1 MKVGAHGIFIASS
14 DPISVSLSLYPYLFL
29 SNSLFYTVFVCIH
42 VCVYFSFCFSLSSSI
57 SVSASISLSLFQLN
71 QSSTLSCYPPVYL
84 TLLPFFPP
92 KLSDSLS
99 HLSVDVKLI
108 NSLCKSDTF
117 DCIYSICLYYI
128 CCFVIGLQTA
138 RDLTRF
144 KSASSSQIQ
153 KATLLG
159 KRSKN
164 REN

>member
-1 MKVGAHGIFIASS
+1 MGSLSLPLTLSLSVSLCI
-14 DPISVSLSLYPYLFL
+14 PISFSLTLSFTLCLCVFMCVCISLSVSLSPPPSQYL
-29 SNSLFYTVFVCIH
+29 H
-42 VCVYFSFCFSLSSSI
+42 
-57 SVSASISLSLFQLN
+57 QLN

-84 TLLPFFPP
+84 TLLPLFPL

-99 HLSVDVKLI
+99 HLSVDLKLI

>member
-1 MKVGAHGIFIASS
+1 MG
-14 DPISVSLSLYPYLFL
+14 SLSLPLTLSLSVYLRFPI
-29 SNSLFYTVFVCIH
+29 S
-42 VCVYFSFCFSLSSSI
+42 FSLTLSFTLCLC
-57 SVSASISLSLFQLN
+57 VFMCVCISLSPPPSQYLHQLN

-84 TLLPFFPP
+84 TLLPLFPL
-92 KLSDSLS
+92 KLSDSPS
-99 HLSVDVKLI
+99 HLSVDLKLI

-117 DCIYSICLYYI
+117 DCIYYICLYYV

>member
-14 DPISVSLSLYPYLFL
+14 DPISVSLFLYPYLFL
-29 SNSLFYTVFVCIH
+29 SHSLFYTVFVCIH
-42 VCVYFSFCFSLSSSI
+42 VCVYFSLCFSLSSSI
-57 SVSASISLSLFQLN
+57 SVSASISLSLFQLY

-84 TLLPFFPP
+84 TLLPLFPL

-99 HLSVDVKLI
+99 HLSVDLKLI

-117 DCIYSICLYYI
+117 YCIYSICLYYI

>member
-1 MKVGAHGIFIASS
+1 MKVGAHEIFIASS

-29 SNSLFYTVFVCIH
+29 SHSLFFTVFVCIH
-42 VCVYFSFCFSLSSSI
+42 VCVYFSLCFSLSSSI
-57 SVSASISLSLFQLN
+57 SVSASISLSLFQLY

-84 TLLPFFPP
+84 TLLPLFPL

-99 HLSVDVKLI
+99 RLSVD
-108 NSLCKSDTF
+108 F
-117 DCIYSICLYYI
+117 IYSICLYYI